1 MPEELQPRMTAISA
15 TQLSKSFGHYHV
27 LQDITLEIP
36 QGECF
41 ALFGPNG
48 SGKTTL
54 LKIFATLERPTSGHM
69 AILGHDGSLD
79 KEEIRASMM
88 FLAHGSHL
96 YEDLNAIENLQ
107 FTLSLRGLSP
117 LDHDMKVALDRVAIG
132 AFSQMKVRNFP
143 AGMKK
148 RLALAKAMLAQP
160 QVLLLDEPFTALDT
174 AGTEIMQNYIREV
187 VDRQGT
193 VLMSTHD
200 SDKIRAIAHRA
211 GIIQK
216 GKIEPYALG
225 TSTGYGLS

>member
-1 MPEELQPRMTAISA
+1 MPEDPQPRMTAISA

-27 LQDITLEIP
+27 LQDITLEIAE
-36 QGECF
+36 GECF
-41 ALFGPNG
+41 ALFGANG

-54 LKIFATLERPTSGHM
+54 LKIFATLQRPTSGHM
-69 AILGHDGSLD
+69 AILDHDGSLE
-79 KEEIRASMM
+79 KEEIRASMI

-107 FTLSLRGLSP
+107 FALSLRGLSP
-117 LDHDMKVALDRVAIG
+117 PDHDMKVALDRVAIG
-132 AFSQMKVRNFP
+132 AFSEMKVRNFS

-148 RLALAKAMLAQP
+148 RLALAKAMLAHP
-160 QVLLLDEPFTALDT
+160 QVLLLDEPFSALDT

-193 VLMSTHD
+193 VLMATHD
-200 SDKIRAIAHRA
+200 SDKTRAIAHRA

-225 TSTGYGLS
+225 TSTDYGLS

>member
-1 MPEELQPRMTAISA
+1 MTAISA
-15 TQLSKSFGHYHV
+15 TQLSKSYGHYHV
-27 LQDITLEIP
+27 LQDVTIEIAH
-36 QGECF
+36 GECF

-54 LKIFATLERPTSGHM
+54 LKVFATLQRPTSGHM
-69 AILGHDGSLD
+69 KILGHDGSRE
-79 KEEIRASMM
+79 KQEIRASLM

-107 FTLSLRGLSP
+107 FALSLRGLSP
-117 LDHDMKVALDRVAIG
+117 SNHDIKMALDRVAIG
-132 AFSQMKVRNFP
+132 AFGEMKVRNFS

-148 RLALAKAMLAQP
+148 RLALAKAMLARP
-160 QVLLLDEPFTALDT
+160 EVLLLDEPFTALDT

-187 VDRQGT
+187 VDRQGA

-211 GIIQK
+211 GIIRK
-216 GKIEPYALG
+216 GHLEPYDLR
-225 TSTGYGLS
+225 TSTDYGLS